1 MDSKLI
7 NFANIQCD
15 IKSLVNTIALQG
27 KDLVGVELGI
37 YRAESFCTLLQCVPN
52 IKKLYGV
59 DNWQPYVDYIKDPYD
74 GTPNGASTD
83 REIEYSKFMAYHAIK
98 YCANNHKAEVLEMDS
113 TEAAEKFD
121 DESLDFIFIDTYYS
135 KEQAEKEL
143 DVWYPKVKQG
153 GLFMGHDYDT
163 TIIQMIVHEHRHKNN
178 VTTPLATYDKCW
190 AWHK

>member
-1 MDSKLI
+1 MDSQLI

-59 DNWQPYVDYIKDPYD
+59 DSWQPYVDYIKDPYD
-74 GTPNGASTD
+74 GIPNGASTD
-83 REIEYSKFMAYHAIK
+83 REIEYSKFMAHHAIK

-153 GLFMGHDYDT
+153 GLFMGHDYDMP
-163 TIIQMIVHEHRHKNN
+163 IIQMIVHTHREKNN

>member
-1 MDSKLI
+1 MDSQLI
-7 NFANIQCD
+7 NFSNVQCD
-15 IKSLVNTIALQG
+15 MKSLVNAIALQG
-27 KDLVGVELGI
+27 NDLIGVELGI

-74 GTPNGASTD
+74 GTPNGVSTD
-83 REIEYSKFMAYHAIK
+83 REIEFSKFMAYHAIK

-113 TEAAEKFD
+113 TEAATKFD

-143 DVWYPKVKQG
+143 DVWYPKVKHG
-153 GLFMGHDYDT
+153 GLFMGHDYDMP
-163 TIIQMIVHEHRHKNN
+163 IIQMVVHTHREKNN
-178 VTTPLATYDKCW
+178 VTSPLATYDRCW

>member
-59 DNWQPYVDYIKDPYD
+59 ALRFI
-74 GTPNGASTD
+74 SS
-83 REIEYSKFMAYHAIK
+83 YSLAMCEK
-98 YCANNHKAEVLEMDS
+98 KAE
-113 TEAAEKFD
+113 K
-121 DESLDFIFIDTYYS
+121 LD
-135 KEQAEKEL
+135 KK
-143 DVWYPKVKQG
+143 
-153 GLFMGHDYDT
+153 
-163 TIIQMIVHEHRHKNN
+163 II
-178 VTTPLATYDKCW
+178 
-190 AWHK
+190 

>member
-27 KDLVGVELGI
+27 NDLVGVELGI

-59 DNWQPYVDYIKDPYD
+59 DSWQPYVDYIKDPYD

-98 YCANNHKAEVLEMDS
+98 YCSNNHKAEVLEMDS
-113 TEAAEKFD
+113 TKAAEKFD

-153 GLFMGHDYDT
+153 GLFMGHDYDI